1 MSSFVFVALLVV
13 VAFAAAEFHTLLDD
27 GAGPGEDL
35 EGVGELDDG
44 SSPGLVDGS
53 DGSTPELVD
62 GAVVADSE
70 LDKSKT
76 GQGAK
81 LKRKPKKDYL
91 LWLVDEIRAD
101 VNREN

>member
-1 MSSFVFVALLVV
+1 MMSSFVFIALLAV

-35 EGVGELDDG
+35 DGVGELDDG

-53 DGSTPELVD
+53 SPGLVD
-62 GAVVADSE
+62 GSVVADSE

-76 GQGAK
+76 GKGAK
-81 LKRKPKKDYL
+81 LKRKAKKDYL
-91 LWLVDEIRAD
+91 LRLVDEIRAD
-101 VNREN
+101 VNQEN